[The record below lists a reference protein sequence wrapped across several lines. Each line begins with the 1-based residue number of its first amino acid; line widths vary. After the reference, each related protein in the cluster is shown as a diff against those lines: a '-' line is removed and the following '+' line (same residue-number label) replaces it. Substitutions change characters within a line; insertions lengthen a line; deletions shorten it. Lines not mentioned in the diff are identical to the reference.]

1 MRLTE
6 LVHDRLKAQLRPGD
20 FAVDA
25 TAGNGHDTLLLAKL
39 VGADGRVCSMDV
51 QAAAMDA
58 TRERLQSADCLKQVE
73 LIKENHAAAL
83 ATLAEAAPRAA
94 AIVFNLGYLPGSDKR
109 VQTHAADTLAALN
122 ASARLLAPGG
132 FIAITAY
139 QGHPGG
145 MVESEA
151 VAKWMHAQKLRGWVA
166 ECHDP
171 GFRERHLPPVLWFIS
186 PPTSSD

>member
-6 LVHDRLKAQLRPGD
+6 LVHDRLKAQLRLGD

-25 TAGNGHDTLLLAKL
+25 TAGNGHDTVLLAKL
-39 VGADGRVCSMDV
+39 VGTEGRVCSMDV

-73 LIKENHAAAL
+73 LIKENHATAL

-109 VQTHAADTLAALN
+109 VQTHAADTLAALE
-122 ASARLLAPGG
+122 ASARLIASGG
-132 FIAITAY
+132 LIAITAY
-139 QGHPGG
+139 RGHPGG
-145 MVESEA
+145 MAESQA
-151 VAKWMHAQKLRGWVA
+151 VAEWMHAQKLKGWVA

-171 GFRERHLPPVLWFIS
+171 GMRVQHAPPVLWFIA
-186 PPTSSD
+186 PPVPGD